1 MGIAPDES
9 IGSRLSRGLATA
21 LLALLLAACN
31 EESGSGDGSPPGEE
45 TAPSSPDSAE
55 ASAGGGSS
63 DDGTPRNQG
72 GQTESDA
79 GGGADPSADSS
90 GPAPEEE
97 VEDEAPPDD
106 DEAGTTEQ
114 EAPHAPPGED
124 ESESGAATGED
135 DEEDTSA
142 TPPAVEEEEPEED
155 VDSSEDDHDP
165 SVCQASTAEQQDLL
179 ALVNQARAE
188 ARACGTE
195 NFEAAPSLSWSCHLE
210 SAARSHS
217 EDMATVNFFSHTG
230 SDGLQVS
237 DRVNA
242 TGYSWWIV
250 GENLAAGMSTAAAA
264 VDGWLSSD
272 GHCAN
277 IMNPVFSQM
286 GLARA
291 SSPGSDFGTYWT
303 QVLARPQ

>member
-1 MGIAPDES
+1 MGIAPDGS
-9 IGSRLSRGLATA
+9 KGSRLSRGLATA
-21 LLALLLAACN
+21 LLALLLGACN
-31 EESGSGDGSPPGEE
+31 DESGGGDGESQSGEE
-45 TAPSSPDSAE
+45 TAQPSEASAE
-55 ASAGGGSS
+55 ASAGGEAGDEGTQQAN
-63 DDGTPRNQG
+63 DD
-72 GQTESDA
+72 QTENDA
-79 GGGADPSADSS
+79 DGGSRPSADSS
-90 GPAPEEE
+90 DPAPDED

-106 DEAGTTEQ
+106 APGTPEQ
-114 EAPHAPPGED
+114 EAPHAPAEED
-124 ESESGAATGED
+124 DSESGKATGEN
-135 DEEDTSA
+135 DEEDPPA
-142 TPPAVEEEEPEED
+142 EQPAVEEEEPEED

-188 ARACGTE
+188 ARACGTD
-195 NFEAAPSLSWSCHLE
+195 NFEAAPPLSWSCRLE

-230 SDGLQVS
+230 SDGLQVK

-242 TGYSWWIV
+242 TGYSWGRV

-277 IMNPVFSQM
+277 IMNPDFSQM

-291 SSPGSDFGTYWT
+291 SSSGSDFGTYWT